1 MNERDVG
8 EVVHKT
14 IDLMS
19 ARAVREF
26 SVPPATLIGPGAVA
40 RIGEA
45 IAARGMRRVFVVI
58 DAMLEQAGLAEGM
71 FRSLRHHAI
80 DAVVYRQKPGEPESE
95 TVEAIAVSLAE
106 AGVDGVVAFGGGS
119 TLDAVKGAVILA
131 ANPGWDVRRMADVLA
146 RSAGDP
152 ARIARR
158 RLPFIAVPTTAGTGS
173 EATNVTVITDSAE
186 RVKHLI
192 LHPDMIPDLAVIDAC
207 LTLRVPPN
215 FTAATGIDA
224 LSHAIESYVAT
235 RATPLTRA
243 LAYRAMTLIGEA
255 LPVAV
260 GQGSDVAARESMMLA
275 AYMAGIA
282 FSNAGLGLTHAM
294 AHQIGPAYGIPHG
307 VANAILLP
315 PVMDFNR
322 LVCKRAFAEIGHALS
337 GRIMEP
343 QQTIDYVRHLIA
355 EIGLPTNLSDAGGR
369 ISDFSDFSRAALE
382 DPSLT
387 TNPRTASRE
396 QIVEVYMRALDGGR
410 KTGDGALVS

>member
-1 MNERDVG
+1 MN
-8 EVVHKT
+8 
-14 IDLMS
+14 
-19 ARAVREF
+19 AQAVREF
-26 SVPPATLIGPGAVA
+26 SVPPATLIGPGAIA

-45 IAARGMRRVFVVI
+45 IAARGMGRVFVVI
-58 DAMLEQAGLAEGM
+58 DAMLDQAGLAEGM
-71 FRSLRHHAI
+71 FRSLRRHAV
-80 DAVVYRQKPGEPESE
+80 DTVVCRQKPGEPESE
-95 TVEAIAVSLAE
+95 TVETIAASLAE
-106 AGVDGVVAFGGGS
+106 ARCDGVVAFGGGS

-131 ANPGWDVRRMADVLA
+131 AHPGWNVRRMADALEGSPGA
-146 RSAGDP
+146 HAPGEC
-152 ARIARR
+152 R

-173 EATNVTVITDSAE
+173 EATNVTVITDSQA

-224 LSHAIESYVAT
+224 LSHAIEAYVAT

-260 GQGSDVAARESMMLA
+260 GQGSDVQARESMMLA

-315 PVMDFNR
+315 SVMDFNQ
-322 LVCKRAFAEIGHALS
+322 LVCKQAFAEIGHALS
-337 GRIMEP
+337 GNLLAP
-343 QQTIDYVRHLIA
+343 QQAIDHVRRLIA
-355 EIGLPTNLSDAGGR
+355 EIGLPTNLRDAGGKAY
-369 ISDFSDFSRAALE
+369 DFADFARAALE
-382 DPSLT
+382 DPSLR
-387 TNPRTASRE
+387 TNPRTASAA
-396 QIVEVYMRALDGGR
+396 QIVEVYTRALER
-410 KTGDGALVS
+410 

>member
-8 EVVHKT
+8 EVVYQT

-19 ARAVREF
+19 AQAVREF
-26 SVPPATLIGPGAVA
+26 SVPPATLIGPGAIA

-45 IAARGMRRVFVVI
+45 IAARGLARVFVVI
-58 DAMLEQAGLAEGM
+58 DAMLDQAGLAEGM
-71 FRSLRHHAI
+71 FRSLKRHAI
-80 DAVVYRQKPGEPESE
+80 DFVVCRQKPGEPESE

-106 AGVDGVVAFGGGS
+106 AKCDGVVAFGGGS
-119 TLDAVKGAVILA
+119 TLDAVKGAVVLA
-131 ANPGWDVRRMADVLA
+131 ANPGWNVRRMADALEA
-146 RSAGDP
+146 SPNGQAP
-152 ARIARR
+152 AARR

-173 EATNVTVITDSAE
+173 EATKVTVIIDSGE

-192 LHPDMIPDLAVIDAC
+192 VHPDMIPDLAVIDAC
-207 LTLRVPPN
+207 LTLRVPPR

-224 LSHAIESYVAT
+224 LSHAIEAYVAT
-235 RATPLTRA
+235 RATPLTQA

-260 GQGSDVAARESMMLA
+260 GQGSDVEARESMMLA

-282 FSNAGLGLTHAM
+282 FSNAGLGLSHAM

-315 PVMDFNR
+315 SVMRFNQ

-337 GRIMEP
+337 GRLLEP
-343 QQTIDYVRHLIA
+343 QEAIDHVRGLIT
-355 EIGLPTNLSDAGGR
+355 EIGLPANLRDAGGKAA
-369 ISDFSDFSRAALE
+369 DFADFARAALE
-382 DPSLT
+382 DASIE
-387 TNPRTASRE
+387 TNPRTASFE
-396 QIVEVYMRALDGGR
+396 QIVEIYTHALER
-410 KTGDGALVS
+410 

>member
-8 EVVHKT
+8 EVVYQA
-14 IDLMS
+14 IDLMN
-19 ARAVREF
+19 AQAVREF
-26 SVPPATLIGPGAVA
+26 SVPPSTLIGPGAIA

-45 IAARGMRRVFVVI
+45 IAARGMARVFVVI
-58 DAMLEQAGLAEGM
+58 DAMLDQAGLAEGM

-80 DAVVYRQKPGEPESE
+80 DLVVCRQKPGEPESE
-95 TVEAIAVSLAE
+95 TVEAIAANLAE
-106 AGVDGVVAFGGGS
+106 ARCDGVVAFGGGS
-119 TLDAVKGAVILA
+119 TLDAVKGAVVLA
-131 ANPGWDVRRMADVLA
+131 ANPGWCVRQMADVLE
-146 RSAGDP
+146 RSSSDHTLLV
-152 ARIARR
+152 RR

-173 EATNVTVITDSAE
+173 EATNVTVITDSVE
-186 RVKHLI
+186 HVKHLI
-192 LHPDMIPDLAVIDAC
+192 VHPDMIPDLAVIDAC

-224 LSHAIESYVAT
+224 LSHAIEAYVAT
-235 RATPLTRA
+235 RATPLTKA

-260 GQGSDVAARESMMLA
+260 GQGSDVQARESMMLA

-315 PVMDFNR
+315 SVMHFNQ

-337 GRIMEP
+337 GNLLEP
-343 QQTIDYVRHLIA
+343 QQAIEHVRRLIE
-355 EIGLPTNLSDAGGR
+355 EIGLPRNLRDAGGK
-369 ISDFSDFSRAALE
+369 IGDFADFARAALE
-382 DPSLT
+382 DPSLE
-387 TNPRTASRE
+387 TNPRTASAA
-396 QIVEVYMRALDGGR
+396 QIVEVYMHALER
-410 KTGDGALVS
+410 

>member
-8 EVVHKT
+8 EIVYQTV
-14 IDLMS
+14 DLMN
-19 ARAVREF
+19 AQAVREF
-26 SVPPATLIGPGAVA
+26 SVPPATLIGPGAIA

-45 IAARGMRRVFVVI
+45 IAARGMGRVFVVI
-58 DAMLEQAGLAEGM
+58 DAMLDQAGLAEGM
-71 FRSLRHHAI
+71 FRSLRRHAVE
-80 DAVVYRQKPGEPESE
+80 AVVCRQKPGEPESE
-95 TVEAIAVSLAE
+95 TVEAIAARLAE
-106 AGVDGVVAFGGGS
+106 ACCDGVVAFGGGS

-131 ANPGWDVRRMADVLA
+131 ANPGGSIRRMAEVLKSSSGA
-146 RSAGDP
+146 RA
-152 ARIARR
+152 AMRR

-173 EATNVTVITDSAE
+173 EATQVTVITDSAE

-192 LHPDMIPDLAVIDAC
+192 VHPDMIPDLAVIDAC
-207 LTLRVPPN
+207 LTLRVPPH

-224 LSHAIESYVAT
+224 LSHAIEAYVAT

-260 GQGSDVAARESMMLA
+260 GQGGDVAARESMMLA

-307 VANAILLP
+307 VANALLLP
-315 PVMDFNR
+315 SVMDFNR

-337 GRIMEP
+337 GRLLEP
-343 QQTIDYVRHLIA
+343 EQAIEHVRCLIA
-355 EIGLPTNLSDAGGR
+355 EIGLPTNLRDAGGKVD
-369 ISDFSDFSRAALE
+369 DFADFARAALE
-382 DPSLT
+382 DPSLE
-387 TNPRTASRE
+387 TNPRTASPA
-396 QIVEVYMRALDGGR
+396 QIVEVYRHALER
-410 KTGDGALVS
+410 